1 MTPIIEQILQQGLA
15 AHQSGD
21 FALAQASYEHILC
34 SSPRQPETN
43 HALGLLMIST
53 NQFSPAAD
61 CLKRALDA
69 KPDDQSLWINY
80 LDALISAKRF
90 DEAAKI
96 VEEARLWGLPSAEL
110 DVREFSILQA
120 RIEQNVASNK
130 SSDEEYVELIN
141 VRPLAT
147 EDVQPAFGLCD
158 PGATN
163 APFEQ
168 PIDVLISCYEGADLS
183 DTEEMAAELNAQEFS
198 ILQPCSEQDIAFN
211 KPDEGEHVGLITGQ
225 PLATED
231 ALPAIVV
238 SDLDATN
245 VPSEQPI
252 VALTDSYK
260 ELELSVAGDALAD
273 SIELITNQPMAPQ
286 PAADLLDAELT
297 TGSLEQLVT
306 ALIRCYES
314 SDFSH
319 AEAIARQILEKFP
332 NHFLAWSMI
341 SVITAA
347 DGRMTEALE
356 ASRELVSL
364 SPSDG
369 RAHYNLGNAYR
380 LTHEFEKAEGSYR
393 EAIRLAPLN
402 AEAHNNLGVVLQS
415 MKRLTEAEACF
426 SESLSLKPAYS
437 EAKFN
442 MGGVLLEMGRLREAK
457 EWYRGI
463 TT

>member
-1 MTPIIEQILQQGLA
+1 MTSIIEQILQQGLA

-183 DTEEMAAELNAQEFS
+183 DTEEMAAELYAQEFS

-225 PLATED
+225 PLASED

-245 VPSEQPI
+245 VPS
-252 VALTDSYK
+252 
-260 ELELSVAGDALAD
+260 
-273 SIELITNQPMAPQ
+273 
-286 PAADLLDAELT
+286 
-297 TGSLEQLVT
+297 EQLVT

>member
-1 MTPIIEQILQQGLA
+1 MTPIIEQILQQGLD

-34 SSPRQPETN
+34 STPRQPETN
-43 HALGLLMIST
+43 HALGLLMMST

-61 CLKRALDA
+61 CLKMALDT
-69 KPDDQSLWINY
+69 KPDDQSLWIDY

-90 DEAAKI
+90 DEAGK
-96 VEEARLWGLPSAEL
+96 VLEEARLCGLPSAEL
-110 DVREFSILQA
+110 AAREFNILQA
-120 RIEQNVASNK
+120 RIEQNLASNK
-130 SSDEEYVELIN
+130 SSEEEYVELIA
-141 VRPLAT
+141 VQPLAT
-147 EDVQPAFGLCD
+147 EDAQPASVRVDLGE
-158 PGATN
+158 TE
-163 APFEQ
+163 APSEQ
-168 PIDVLISCYEGADLS
+168 PIDPLTSCYEGSPLS
-183 DTEEMAAELNAQEFS
+183 VTEAIDAELNAQEFS
-198 ILQPCSEQDIAFN
+198 ISQPCSGQDIAFN
-211 KPDEGEHVGLITGQ
+211 KSDETERAGLITGQ
-225 PLATED
+225 PLAPED
-231 ALPAIVV
+231 ALPAIMI
-238 SDLDATN
+238 SDLEATN

-252 VALTDSYK
+252 VALTGSY
-260 ELELSVAGDALAD
+260 EGLDLSVAADALAD
-273 SIELITNQPMAPQ
+273 SIELTSTQFIDPQ
-286 PAADLLDAELT
+286 PAADFLDAELT
-297 TGSLEQLVT
+297 NGSLEQLVT
-306 ALIRCYES
+306 ALIRSYEG
-314 SDFSH
+314 SDFSR

-332 NHFLAWSMI
+332 NHFLAWSLI

-356 ASRELVSL
+356 ASRQLVAL

-380 LTHEFEKAEGSYR
+380 ATNEFEKAEGSYR

-426 SESLSLKPAYS
+426 SESLSLNPAYP

-442 MGGVLLEMGRLREAK
+442 MGGLLLEMGKLSEAK

>member
-1 MTPIIEQILQQGLA
+1 
-15 AHQSGD
+15 
-21 FALAQASYEHILC
+21 
-34 SSPRQPETN
+34 
-43 HALGLLMIST
+43 
-53 NQFSPAAD
+53 
-61 CLKRALDA
+61 
-69 KPDDQSLWINY
+69 
-80 LDALISAKRF
+80 
-90 DEAAKI
+90 
-96 VEEARLWGLPSAEL
+96 
-110 DVREFSILQA
+110 
-120 RIEQNVASNK
+120 
-130 SSDEEYVELIN
+130 
-141 VRPLAT
+141 
-147 EDVQPAFGLCD
+147 
-158 PGATN
+158 
-163 APFEQ
+163 
-168 PIDVLISCYEGADLS
+168 
-183 DTEEMAAELNAQEFS
+183 
-198 ILQPCSEQDIAFN
+198 
-211 KPDEGEHVGLITGQ
+211 
-225 PLATED
+225 
-231 ALPAIVV
+231 
-238 SDLDATN
+238 
-245 VPSEQPI
+245 
-252 VALTDSYK
+252 
-260 ELELSVAGDALAD
+260 
-273 SIELITNQPMAPQ
+273 MAPQ

-415 MKRLTEAEACF
+415 MKRLAEAEACF